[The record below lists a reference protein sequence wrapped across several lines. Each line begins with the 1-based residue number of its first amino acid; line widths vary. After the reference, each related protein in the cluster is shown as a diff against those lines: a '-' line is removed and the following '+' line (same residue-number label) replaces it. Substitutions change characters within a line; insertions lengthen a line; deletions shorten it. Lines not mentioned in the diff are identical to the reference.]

1 MLAKNINIFSK
12 NNNIFDKNNNI
23 LNNIFLKK
31 YY

>member
-1 MLAKNINIFSK
+1 MLAKNINIFFQK

-23 LNNIFLKK
+23 FNNILKK